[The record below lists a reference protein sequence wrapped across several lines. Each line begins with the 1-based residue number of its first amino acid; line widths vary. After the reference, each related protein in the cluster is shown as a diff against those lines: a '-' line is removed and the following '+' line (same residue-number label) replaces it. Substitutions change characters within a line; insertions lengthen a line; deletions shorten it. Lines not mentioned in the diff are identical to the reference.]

1 MATGGFNEGFNLR
14 RTSHDFDVDENGKV
28 SDARNKPNKVRRN
41 IERNE
46 DSPKGIGTP
55 RYRKPKNG
63 KGSVP
68 GQESGGIAPL
78 INTDEVKELVALG
91 GFDETISGENTEN
104 PPRSGK
110 SAPVEVATPA
120 PVVPAKP
127 PVRGVRS
134 ETRGSVVNNQPPI
147 FESRADLVKYIR
159 NLLDSIPPGMD
170 PEKWNHRIPEETLH
184 ALRSLGGAFE
194 NAHVAFEA
202 GKRVIRYGNE
212 KKGLTHGEVIQIL
225 KNEVNPKNPISK
237 RSRKLSEEERGD
249 VNGEVIGMIPKQEI
263 DDTGEPVFFG
273 DDGDNVDESTAQTN
287 EGIVGQSNPDEVVPV
302 LKEII
307 SAPDYD
313 VVPLTGEH
321 LSYVMNVSVEDLDVS
336 THCPPELVEALE
348 SIGAQVLDYGDQNAD
363 VPLRFLLINAEKK
376 VVELS
381 MNAQEVVT
389 FLKSTLS
396 LPKSDFVLDALPSEP
411 HVIEEVPVDPVVT
424 LEEVFPYKTLPLQKQ
439 RSYVE
444 GLPIKNMQTN
454 IWPQYLLAALKEVGA
469 KEVTDK
475 KRKVGEPRKFTLP
488 NHSGELIELEMSPID
503 AAKFLKDELARLRDI
518 ENKSIDVTPLPY
530 VAPDTVTPTVPV
542 SPTALE
548 KDASTSNV
556 EVVPMSVSQ
565 GKSDILERADL
576 EKFEEELKK
585 ARNKEQENSVE
596 ATPLVVTELMP
607 SGVSSLKT
615 HEEHKVAE
623 FPSTVIEEND
633 AEPVP
638 VASISMKEKDLHPY
652 EKLVVNQEHDSV
664 IKKRREI
671 QELAQ
676 NFDSQFGISA
686 EELTQIEGFDNL
698 TLPQQKLVYEN
709 LVQSALG
716 HVKEESLSQYSK
728 EQSAKRAEA
737 NNPYGKLIGN
747 VWAGIRSVLTKDFNL
762 IKIEKEIIA
771 KFANGGLLTHRAI
784 LEQLVR
790 GVPRVHQDEKTGE
803 ILVDLVNMKLDRD
816 NRSAEYE
823 AVRKLNDVAHKFAKI
838 PLAWREDTL
847 GVDGGKE
854 KEWGITKMFKER
866 FSESRKHHLKYEES
880 EKAFNDAR
888 GKLELTLKAGGR
900 KDKEIAQI
908 LLGVDSRVN
917 QLQFIQTSPDAV
929 AELGNIKDKNIYIQT
944 AKSLFMSGP
953 GFGKSGL
960 GYVALGS
967 VVRTMTASLLGG
979 FAAPV
984 VSSCIA
990 ASKSWSKTAAELRE
1004 RDRNARRGIK
1014 DNSEDALNIVS
1025 ADTLAKKTKLL
1036 IDRYNALQEK
1046 IPRQLSEGADS
1057 ADDLRKEI
1065 ALLEQ
1070 IKERIAYIHDK
1081 QKLNKVDYGARGQ
1094 SIGKQVELY
1103 ELLGEATVLVHD
1115 WVDPHDEKHV
1125 SNRERH
1131 IERLIRDTIA
1141 HESDIDAKRRSY
1153 RMKELAKQ
1161 AAKAGLFAVAG
1172 YLIMDHF
1179 KDLSAERAQILK
1191 ESGEVAPAGSHAVT
1205 ESVADAAGAHA
1216 PAPKSPEVGSVLS
1229 REQGSGDLSV
1239 KKEASLDNLAEVPK
1253 VEALKP
1259 YSIKSG
1265 DTLTKI
1271 LKEQLP
1277 VIKKIDSPL
1286 DKDRALAN
1294 LFRLLKSDDLNA
1306 IGLRSGV
1313 ADSIYAGETI
1323 DLDKLNKI
1331 IGEKGGIVR
1340 FLRRQ

>member
-1 MATGGFNEGFNLR
+1 
-14 RTSHDFDVDENGKV
+14 
-28 SDARNKPNKVRRN
+28 
-41 IERNE
+41 
-46 DSPKGIGTP
+46 
-55 RYRKPKNG
+55 
-63 KGSVP
+63 
-68 GQESGGIAPL
+68 
-78 INTDEVKELVALG
+78 
-91 GFDETISGENTEN
+91 
-104 PPRSGK
+104 
-110 SAPVEVATPA
+110 
-120 PVVPAKP
+120 
-127 PVRGVRS
+127 
-134 ETRGSVVNNQPPI
+134 
-147 FESRADLVKYIR
+147 
-159 NLLDSIPPGMD
+159 
-170 PEKWNHRIPEETLH
+170 
-184 ALRSLGGAFE
+184 
-194 NAHVAFEA
+194 
-202 GKRVIRYGNE
+202 
-212 KKGLTHGEVIQIL
+212 
-225 KNEVNPKNPISK
+225 
-237 RSRKLSEEERGD
+237 
-249 VNGEVIGMIPKQEI
+249 
-263 DDTGEPVFFG
+263 
-273 DDGDNVDESTAQTN
+273 
-287 EGIVGQSNPDEVVPV
+287 
-302 LKEII
+302 
-307 SAPDYD
+307 
-313 VVPLTGEH
+313 
-321 LSYVMNVSVEDLDVS
+321 
-336 THCPPELVEALE
+336 
-348 SIGAQVLDYGDQNAD
+348 
-363 VPLRFLLINAEKK
+363 
-376 VVELS
+376 
-381 MNAQEVVT
+381 
-389 FLKSTLS
+389 
-396 LPKSDFVLDALPSEP
+396 
-411 HVIEEVPVDPVVT
+411 
-424 LEEVFPYKTLPLQKQ
+424 
-439 RSYVE
+439 
-444 GLPIKNMQTN
+444 
-454 IWPQYLLAALKEVGA
+454 
-469 KEVTDK
+469 
-475 KRKVGEPRKFTLP
+475 
-488 NHSGELIELEMSPID
+488 
-503 AAKFLKDELARLRDI
+503 
-518 ENKSIDVTPLPY
+518 
-530 VAPDTVTPTVPV
+530 
-542 SPTALE
+542 
-548 KDASTSNV
+548 
-556 EVVPMSVSQ
+556 
-565 GKSDILERADL
+565 
-576 EKFEEELKK
+576 
-585 ARNKEQENSVE
+585 
-596 ATPLVVTELMP
+596 
-607 SGVSSLKT
+607 
-615 HEEHKVAE
+615 
-623 FPSTVIEEND
+623 
-633 AEPVP
+633 
-638 VASISMKEKDLHPY
+638 MKEKDLHPY